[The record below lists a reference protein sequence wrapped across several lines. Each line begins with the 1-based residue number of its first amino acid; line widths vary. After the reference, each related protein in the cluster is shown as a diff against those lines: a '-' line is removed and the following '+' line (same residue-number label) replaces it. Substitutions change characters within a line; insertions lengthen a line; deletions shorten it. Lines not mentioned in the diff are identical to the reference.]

1 MRSRN
6 SVLGV
11 AAVLVFCFCG
21 QSFGS
26 IIAQYRVSSTS
37 VINGQDKD
45 GVDAPHGLWTA
56 GDSYGSTEAG
66 NNYYDIQGDMLF
78 TQYDNGTATL
88 IGSAMN
94 PYGTVA
100 SISLSY
106 GSFLSAVANPAD
118 YKKEGGLAY
127 DPAEHDF
134 YDTVSGTIE
143 FAWGSNTETVNIAR
157 YVGSYKFQLGL
168 GANAK
173 STTEFGGSSWIQDA
187 DNASEMGSDH
197 WDLNLQFSAVPEP
210 TAFAVWSLMLAALV
224 PFRRRRD
231 S

>member
-1 MRSRN
+1 MKSRI
-6 SVLGV
+6 SFLG
-11 AAVLVFCFCG
+11 AAVIVFCLCG
-21 QSFGS
+21 QTFGS

-37 VINGQDKD
+37 VINGTDKN

-56 GDSYGSTEAG
+56 GDSYGSTEQG

-78 TQYDNGTATL
+78 TQYDDGTATL
-88 IGSAMN
+88 IGTAMN

-100 SISLSY
+100 SISLAY
-106 GSFLSAVANPAD
+106 GSFLSAVASPAD

-127 DPAEHDF
+127 DENLHDF
-134 YDTVSGTIE
+134 YDSVSGTIE
-143 FAWGSNTETVNIAR
+143 FDWGSGTETVNIDH

-173 STTEFGGSSWIQDA
+173 SKTEFGGSAWIRDA
-187 DNASEMGSDH
+187 DGSGEMGSDH

-210 TAFAVWSLMLAALV
+210 TAFAVWSLMLAAMV